1 MITIRRYDPATDR
14 EVWDAFVAD
23 SRNATFLFYRAYMDY
38 HSDRFDDYSLMAYDG
53 RGRLLALLPACRSG
67 STLYSH
73 QGLTFGGW
81 LLPHRRCDALDM
93 LAIFDALPHAMREVG
108 VRRLIY
114 KAIPYIY
121 FRQPA
126 QEDIYAMVRKGGC
139 ISASLVSSVIDL
151 SDPVPF
157 DMGSR
162 QRARKALASGI
173 VIGESDR
180 WEEYWTIL
188 TNLLRE
194 RFDAA
199 PVHSL
204 EEILLLRSR
213 FPENIRLVTATDP
226 DSGEIL
232 AGIVLYVNDTAI
244 HSQYTAATQRGKNM
258 AAVPAIYQNIID
270 TYRGKARWLDLGT
283 SNENGGRDVNAG
295 LLRQKCSYGAR
306 AVAYLTFTIDF

>member
-93 LAIFDALPHAMREVG
+93 LAIFDAFPHAMREVG

-121 FRQPA
+121 SRQPA
-126 QEDIYAMVRKGGC
+126 QEDIYAMVRNGGC

-151 SDPVPF
+151 SDPIPF

-194 RFDAA
+194 RFNERLDELDAA
-199 PVHSL
+199 IDTAADALDNVFKFVEEAFGEGQEMLMLVTDLSVSRAGMAFINDHGCDRYFAHNQNLQFYERGHDLAARIDRITL
-204 EEILLLRSR
+204 EE
-213 FPENIRLVTATDP
+213 E
-226 DSGEIL
+226 
-232 AGIVLYVNDTAI
+232 
-244 HSQYTAATQRGKNM
+244 
-258 AAVPAIYQNIID
+258 
-270 TYRGKARWLDLGT
+270 
-283 SNENGGRDVNAG
+283 
-295 LLRQKCSYGAR
+295 
-306 AVAYLTFTIDF
+306 